1 MICEKCGTEMNTV
14 YQHELQNI
22 SEKHLKFISV
32 LGAIPFG
39 FVAVWICKRL
49 WGKKDVPT
57 YACPNCGNEYTI
69 DPQLRRKELLQ
80 SNILRI
86 FGMVA
91 GVVFAVSLVWNV
103 IPSTQ
108 EAKLQFHREVEFG
121 VVVTEKIKVRV
132 GGKKQIELFTDKPEI
147 YSFQS
152 ANKKIATVNKKRV
165 VTGKKVGTT
174 TIKVYKNA
182 SEYIGSINVTVKK
195 KGSGK

>member
-1 MICEKCGTEMNTV
+1 
-14 YQHELQNI
+14 
-22 SEKHLKFISV
+22 
-32 LGAIPFG
+32 
-39 FVAVWICKRL
+39 
-49 WGKKDVPT
+49 
-57 YACPNCGNEYTI
+57 
-69 DPQLRRKELLQ
+69 
-80 SNILRI
+80 
-86 FGMVA
+86 MVA

-165 VTGKKVGTT
+165 G
-174 TIKVYKNA
+174 
-182 SEYIGSINVTVKK
+182 
-195 KGSGK
+195 

>member
-22 SEKHLKFISV
+22 SEKHLKYISV

-57 YACPNCGNEYTI
+57 YACPNCGNQYTI
-69 DPQLRRKELLQ
+69 DPHMRRKELLQ

-91 GVVFAVSLVWNV
+91 GVVFAFILVWNV

-132 GGKKQIELFTDKPEI
+132 GGKKQIELFTDSPEI

-195 KGSGK
+195 KGGGK